1 MIGDPHM
8 TADIVPVDFVVNG
21 TLLSAMKTAVDHKRK
36 GEHQWEDHSDSGNS
50 TDIGKRT

>member
-1 MIGDPHM
+1 M

-36 GEHQWEDHSDSGNS
+36 GEEQQWEDHSDSGNS
-50 TDIGKRT
+50 TDIGKKT